1 MQDTT
6 LYPGEEEAEIVQR
19 VRSWTGA
26 FPHVEHAF
34 QYHNWVAIRV
44 SEDMDRV
51 MEDSLIGMMLRKHLR
66 LKVTGE
72 VHNGNAEGRWLYFVD
87 EQHRL

>member
-6 LYPGEEEAEIVQR
+6 LYSDGEVAEIVQR

-26 FPHVEHAF
+26 FPHVERVF
-34 QYHNWVAIRV
+34 QYHNWVAIHV

-66 LKVTGE
+66 LKVTGR
-72 VHNGNAEGRWLYFVD
+72 VHNGNSDGRWLYFVD
-87 EQHRL
+87 EQGRL